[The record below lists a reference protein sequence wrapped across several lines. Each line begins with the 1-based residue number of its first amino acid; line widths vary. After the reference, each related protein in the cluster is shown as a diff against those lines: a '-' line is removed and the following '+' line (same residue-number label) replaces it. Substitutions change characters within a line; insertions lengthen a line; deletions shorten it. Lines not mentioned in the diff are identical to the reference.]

1 MKKVNK
7 HQKEIRQLSLSFL
20 LMIALTAIAFS
31 LVLFQ
36 LISPPIL
43 IILLLVLA
51 LIQIIIQFDRF
62 MDMREKEG
70 YYRLTSLIGGSFVAL
85 LTIIFLILL

>member
-1 MKKVNK
+1 
-7 HQKEIRQLSLSFL
+7 
-20 LMIALTAIAFS
+20 MIALTAIAFS